1 MFLDEL
7 LSEHAELLGK
17 MKEFRIA
24 AEELM
29 NGNFV
34 AAQRMLNYISEEV
47 IGKHFTLEEQGLFPV
62 FEPVLARHLPREEPL
77 RMLRL
82 EHLAVQRKEEEV
94 RERVAKAEPQEA
106 SKAAL
111 QLLDMLQQHVFRE
124 ENGVFPMARRYLDE
138 SQKMEVQKKIQ
149 ELLRSMDPVFQPR
162 SAPLRTTPSSSSAE
176 SPDHE

>member
-7 LSEHAELLGK
+7 LSEHAELLRK
-17 MKEFRIA
+17 MKEFRTA

-82 EHLAVQRKEEEV
+82 EHLAVQRKEEEA

-106 SKAAL
+106 
-111 QLLDMLQQHVFRE
+111 
-124 ENGVFPMARRYLDE
+124 
-138 SQKMEVQKKIQ
+138 
-149 ELLRSMDPVFQPR
+149 
-162 SAPLRTTPSSSSAE
+162 
-176 SPDHE
+176 